1 MMSIFKNRIAVVTGA
16 SSGIGKLIASS
27 LAERGA
33 SVCLLGRHREKL
45 DAVIATML
53 LPSSTKRGYEV
64 DLSVDKDILDVTEK
78 IKRDFGQIDMLV
90 HSAGDFSMGEVA
102 HAHIEDFDRLYRVNV
117 RAPYLL
123 TQILLPLLKESKG
136 QVVFIN
142 STAGLNARAKVSQYA
157 ATKHALKAIADS
169 LREEVN
175 ADGVRV
181 LSVYPGRTATPMQAA
196 VHELEGKAYRPEL
209 FMRPEDVAAMVVSA
223 LGLPRSA
230 EVTDIMVRPF
240 VKPKPNTAQ

>member
-1 MMSIFKNRIAVVTGA
+1 MMSAFENQVAVVTGA
-16 SSGIGKLIASS
+16 SSGIGKAIVSG

-33 SVCLLGRHREKL
+33 AVCLLGRSREKL
-45 DAVIATML
+45 DAVIATVPL
-53 LPSSTKRGYEV
+53 LSSKKMGYEV
-64 DLSVDKDILDVTEK
+64 DLGVDKDIRDAAEK
-78 IKRDFGQIDMLV
+78 IKRDFGRVDMLV
-90 HSAGDFSMGEVA
+90 YSAGDFSMGEVA
-102 HAHIEDFDRLYRVNV
+102 HAHIEDLDRQYRINV

-123 TQILLPLLKESKG
+123 TQILLPLIKESKG

-181 LSVYPGRTATPMQAA
+181 LSIFPGRTATPMQAA

-209 FMRPEDVAAMVVSA
+209 FMRPDDVAIVVMNA
-223 LGLPRSA
+223 LSLPRSA
-230 EVTDIMVRPF
+230 EVTDVNIRPL
-240 VKPKPNTAQ
+240 VKPA